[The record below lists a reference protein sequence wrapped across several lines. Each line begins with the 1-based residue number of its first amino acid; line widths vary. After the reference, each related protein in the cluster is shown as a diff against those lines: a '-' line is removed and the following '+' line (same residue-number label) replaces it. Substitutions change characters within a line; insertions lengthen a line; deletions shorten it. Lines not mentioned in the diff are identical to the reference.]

1 MSGDSLNESLIERLK
16 QFSARPYDNIE
27 IIRSVTARLHSQAA
41 SQDKLIRGKILERL
55 CRKNTGVL
63 GLILH
68 LLETVKDQLTT
79 CSLAGIL
86 RECVSPRIGK
96 NRSPV
101 IRQLIAINAS
111 QTLVKLLLQMQVKES
126 NVPEI
131 LLQEILW
138 VISQLAQRD
147 PKFSLKA
154 RLLGAVKTFHYLL
167 RMHHNNTRLIF
178 PLLLIIKALSR
189 NTYTTT
195 VLLKDGIV
203 PTVEKTLVTM
213 GFSPSPKLKLCL
225 SVLHH
230 LSKNKSCCSRIVKTG
245 LIPLLLRLVERW
257 ERYDGKMRIRICN
270 HILVILQNICLS
282 KLGRKTVIGNNGLQI
297 MYKFCITCPEEKCY
311 DPLLT
316 RVCNVINL
324 CLAKK
329 NLPVDSHSSPAV
341 FRLPYAKENT
351 SEANGGSSR
360 ETSPDSEDESTEEFP
375 EDDDDGVTQEENLK
389 ELPENKSSDY
399 VPRSAL
405 READDLKQYESFF
418 QELKGPCV
426 CSKMKC
432 NSGSREI
439 TLKKSCSFD
448 ALMGESDLKKKIME
462 FNLTENT
469 LHFSSAAYTGA
480 SQSHN
485 SNCSTRNESKDQC
498 IQGKIFPVDGGGENI
513 SESSST
519 LISQNNLMLKK
530 DVAQTPNGRSLASSR
545 EMIKGLTVFENIPNY
560 STFHYA
566 YSVIASRVNSVL
578 PFVKVAYPDMMGSE
592 GSGKLEPLNIKDRRT
607 CRSKLLNCVERGLH
621 PNQVMNK
628 VVYDLDSWSS
638 VDPSHR
644 LINASEKVLFNMDER
659 HLGSGEPEKRHLIF
673 ESRFESGN
681 LRKAIQVGLREY
693 DLILMPDVNSSKHHQ
708 WFYFEISGMET
719 DVVYTFNIINCE
731 KQNSQFNYGM
741 KPIMYSVQE
750 AVAGRSGWVRVGTD
764 ICYYRNSYQNPAGKY
779 RTYLTTTFSL
789 KFPHAND
796 ICYIAYHFPFTYSR
810 LLAHI
815 WKWSCE
821 IDPSKIYFRAESLC
835 MSLNNNETPL
845 ITLSAADSEEN
856 PLLKREIIFLTA
868 RVHPGESNSS
878 WVMHGTLCY
887 LLGDTAAAIKLRN
900 RYVFK
905 IVPMLNTEGVIN
917 GCHRCGI
924 TDEDLNRRWSHPS
937 QHLHPIIYHTK
948 GLLEYCTKVL
958 KKPPYLFCDYHGHSR
973 RKNVFL
979 YGCCN
984 SESWNEADRS
994 VPDNPVDYLM
1004 LPNLMKDLSP
1014 AFALSLCSFAVERN
1028 RESTARVTVWRQLGI
1043 KRSYTMESSY
1053 CGCDQ
1058 GTYMGYHLD
1067 ILHLKEI
1074 GANFC
1079 EALACL
1085 KEESQ
1090 WQTELLETNK
1100 QGGRC
1105 EILSPG
1111 SQEDAASD
1119 SPDHS
1124 DSSEFDDEEYHS

>member
-41 SQDKLIRGKILERL
+41 SQDKAIRGKILERL

-68 LLETVKDQLTT
+68 LLETVKDQITT

-86 RECVSPRIGK
+86 RECVSPKIGK
-96 NRSPV
+96 NRSSV
-101 IRQLIAINAS
+101 IRQLIAINAT
-111 QTLVKLLLQMQVKES
+111 QTLVKLLLQLQIKET
-126 NVPEI
+126 NVPEV

-138 VISQLAQRD
+138 VISQLAQKD
-147 PKFSLKA
+147 PKFSLKS

-167 RMHHNNTRLIF
+167 RLHHNNTRLIF
-178 PLLLIIKALSR
+178 PLLLIMKALSR

-203 PTVEKTLVTM
+203 PTIEKTILTM
-213 GFSPSPKLKLCL
+213 GFSPSAKLKLCL

-230 LSKNKSCCSRIVKTG
+230 LSKTKSCCSRIIKTG
-245 LIPLLLRLVERW
+245 LIPLLLRLIERW

-282 KLGRKTVIGNNGLQI
+282 KAGRKTVIANNGLQI
-297 MYKFCITCPEEKCY
+297 LYKFCVTCPEEKCY

-329 NLPVDSHSSPAV
+329 NLPVESHSSPAV
-341 FRLPYAKENT
+341 FRLPYAKEAF
-351 SEANGGSSR
+351 SDANGGSSR
-360 ETSPDSEDESTEEFP
+360 ETSPDSEDESPEEFP
-375 EDDDDGVTQEENLK
+375 EDDDDGVTQEDSLK
-389 ELPENKSSDY
+389 EITENKSFSH
-399 VPRSAL
+399 VSRSFL
-405 READDLKQYESFF
+405 READDLKQYEVYF
-418 QELKGPCV
+418 QELKGSCV
-426 CSKMKC
+426 CSKMKYIP
-432 NSGSREI
+432 G
-439 TLKKSCSFD
+439 KKETPLHKSSSCD
-448 ALMGESDLKKKIME
+448 ALLRDSELKKKVME
-462 FNLTENT
+462 FNLADST
-469 LHFSSAAYTGA
+469 LNFSSIVHGGDSS
-480 SQSHN
+480 SQN
-485 SNCSTRNESKDQC
+485 SVSVKNENKDLC
-498 IQGKIFPVDGGGENI
+498 MQGKIFPMDGGGENI
-513 SESSST
+513 NERSSP
-519 LISQNNLMLKK
+519 LISQNNLLLTK
-530 DVAQTPNGRSLASSR
+530 DINLSLNERSLASSKDTTKR
-545 EMIKGLTVFENIPNY
+545 LTVFESIPNY

-621 PNQVMNK
+621 PNQIINK
-628 VVYDLDSWSS
+628 VVYDVDSWSS
-638 VDPSHR
+638 VEPSHR
-644 LINASEKVLFNMDER
+644 LINSSEKVLFNMDER
-659 HLGSGEPEKRHLIF
+659 HLGSGEPEQSHLIF

-693 DLILMPDVNSSKHHQ
+693 DLILMPDVNSNKHHQ
-708 WFYFEISGMET
+708 WFYFEIGGMET
-719 DVVYTFNIINCE
+719 DVVYTFNIVNCE

-779 RTYLTTTFSL
+779 RTYLTTSFSL

-815 WKWSCE
+815 WKWSRE
-821 IDPSKIYFRAESLC
+821 TDPSKIYFRAESLC
-835 MSLNNNETPL
+835 LSLNNNETPL
-845 ITLSAADSEEN
+845 ITLSAPDSESN
-856 PLLKREIIFLTA
+856 PLSKRELIFLTA

-887 LLGDTAAAIKLRN
+887 LLGDTTAATKLRN

-905 IVPMLNTEGVIN
+905 IVPMLNVEGVIN
-917 GCHRCGI
+917 GCHRCGL
-924 TDEDLNRRWSHPS
+924 TDEDLNRRWSHPN

-958 KKPPYLFCDYHGHSR
+958 KRPPYLFCDYHGHSR

-984 SESWNEADRS
+984 SESWSEADRS
-994 VPDNPVDYLM
+994 IPDNPVDYLM
-1004 LPNLMKDLSP
+1004 LPNLMKDISP

-1028 RESTARVTVWRQLGI
+1028 RESTARVTVWRQMGI

-1090 WQTELLETNK
+1090 WQTELLEANK
-1100 QGGRC
+1100 QSGRC
-1105 EILSPG
+1105 ETLSTA
-1111 SQEDAASD
+1111 SQDDAASE